1 MGIPERKERQ
11 REELRREVLAAAEE
25 LFVEKGYENV
35 SMRKIADMIEYS
47 PTTIYRL
54 FKSKDDL
61 MHHLIDDGYVRVY
74 QRYQE
79 IIDARPVSPFE
90 TLSQI
95 IRTYVEF
102 ALDNPRHYELWFSG
116 SEMMLID
123 EILHMKQGEAVY
135 KVYGTWLEKIE
146 EAKIAGQ
153 MIEAETLAL
162 FQLIWG
168 SVHGLISLRVHHP
181 DFPWSPL
188 KEHIEDLLQMINRG
202 LAPAISEPGQGT

>member
-1 MGIPERKERQ
+1 MGITERRQ
-11 REELRREVLAAAEE
+11 RERDALKQKVLGAAEE
-25 LFVEKGYENV
+25 LFAENGVENV
-35 SMRKIADMIEYS
+35 SMRKIAEKIEYS

-54 FKSKDDL
+54 FESKEDL
-61 MHHLIDDGYVRVY
+61 MQHLIEDGYVRVY

-90 TLSQI
+90 SLSQI

-102 ALDNPRHYELWFSG
+102 ALENPQHYELWFST
-116 SEMMLID
+116 SELTLID
-123 EILHMKQGEAVY
+123 EVLHMRHGEAVY

-146 EAKIAGQ
+146 EAKAAGQ
-153 MIEAETLAL
+153 MIPAETLAL

-168 SVHGLISLRVHHP
+168 SVHGLIALRSHHP

-188 KEHIEDLLQMINRG
+188 QEHIEDLLQMLNRG
-202 LAPAISEPGQGT
+202 LAPANEEPAT

>member
-11 REELRREVLAAAEE
+11 REDLKREVLAAAEE
-25 LFVEKGYENV
+25 LFTEKGYENV
-35 SMRKIADMIEYS
+35 SMRKIAEMIEYS

-54 FKSKDDL
+54 FRNKEEL
-61 MHHLIDDGYVRVY
+61 MQQLVDDGYVRVY

-90 TLSQI
+90 SLNQI

-102 ALDNPRHYELWFSG
+102 AMDNPRHYELWFST
-116 SEMMLID
+116 SELMMID
-123 EILHMKQGEAVY
+123 EALHMQHGKAVY
-135 KVYGTWLEKIE
+135 KVYGTWLEKID
-146 EAKIAGQ
+146 EAKAAGQ
-153 MIEAETLAL
+153 IVEAETLAL

-168 SVHGLISLRVHHP
+168 SVHGLISLRTHHP

-188 KEHIEDLLQMINRG
+188 KEHIEDLLQMVNRG
-202 LAPAISEPGQGT
+202 LAPAQSTSSD